1 VPLYFIQKNKIKIKI
16 MGFDIYGRK
25 PKITT
30 EKPAAIDYKTAN
42 DDEKKKYWQAISKW
56 EDENPG
62 YYIRYNCWGWRP
74 ILHLALVAIE
84 YNNLKFNTNF
94 WDSNDGRGLRTQ
106 KQCDRLADCMSKW
119 VTVIEEDLKR
129 PHWIKEDEDDDEF
142 IFNLDSW
149 SRHDHKQMTD
159 DENKMLSEKFKYGQ
173 YMGTSVV
180 INNVKYDASYTT
192 SVEEI
197 NRFITFL
204 RECGGFKIW

>member
-1 VPLYFIQKNKIKIKI
+1 

-30 EKPAAIDYKTAN
+30 EKPAAIDYKTAT

-62 YYIRYNCWGWRP
+62 SYINYNCWGWRP
-74 ILHLALVAIE
+74 ILFLALVAIE
-84 YNNLKFNTNF
+84 QDNLKFDTDF

-106 KQCDRLADCMSKW
+106 KQCNRLAESMNKL
-119 VTVIEEDLKR
+119 VTLIEEDLRK
-129 PHWIKEDEDDDEF
+129 PHWIKEDEDDDQF

-149 SRHDHKQMTD
+149 SREDGNRITE
-159 DENKMLSEKFKYGQ
+159 DEEKILSEKYNYGQ
-173 YMGTSVV
+173 LMGTKVV
-180 INNVKYDASYTT
+180 INDVRYDAMYTT

-197 NRFITFL
+197 NQFIAFL

>member
-1 VPLYFIQKNKIKIKI
+1 

-30 EKPAAIDYKTAN
+30 EKPAAIDYKTAT

-74 ILHLALVAIE
+74 ILFLALVVIE
-84 YNNLKFNTNF
+84 HDNLKFNTDF

-106 KQCDRLADCMSKW
+106 KQCNRLAESMNKL
-119 VTVIEEDLKR
+119 VTLIEEDLR
-129 PHWIKEDEDDDEF
+129 SPHWIKEKEDDDQF

-149 SRHDHKQMTD
+149 SREDGIQITD
-159 DENKMLSEKFKYGQ
+159 DEEKMLSEKYNYGQ
-173 YMGTSVV
+173 LMSTTVV
-180 INNVKYDASYTT
+180 INDVRYDADYTT

-197 NRFITFL
+197 NQFIAFL

>member
-1 VPLYFIQKNKIKIKI
+1 

-30 EKPAAIDYKTAN
+30 EKPAAIDYKTAT

-84 YNNLKFNTNF
+84 HDNLKFDTDF
-94 WDSNDGRGLRTQ
+94 WGSNDGRGLRTQ
-106 KQCDRLADCMSKW
+106 KQCNRLAESMNKL
-119 VTVIEEDLKR
+119 VAIIEKDLR
-129 PHWIKEDEDDDEF
+129 SPHWIKEDKDDDQF

-149 SRHDHKQMTD
+149 SREDGNRMTE
-159 DENKMLSEKFKYGQ
+159 DEEKILSEKFNYGQ
-173 YMGTSVV
+173 LMGTRIV
-180 INNVKYDASYTT
+180 INDVRYDADYTT
-192 SVEEI
+192 SVKQI